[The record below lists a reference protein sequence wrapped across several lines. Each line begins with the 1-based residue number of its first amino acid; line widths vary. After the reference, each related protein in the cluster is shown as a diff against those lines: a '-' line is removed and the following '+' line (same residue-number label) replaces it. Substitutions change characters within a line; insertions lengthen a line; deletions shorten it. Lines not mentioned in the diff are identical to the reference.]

1 MELINDLIQK
11 GDMKVL
17 NNLGDNIYQMNRND
31 TKYWD
36 FMISNSK
43 LDESLILENFE
54 YINLELL
61 IKNQSLTTKIILENN
76 IWSKIISLGLINSL
90 IINQKLDILIIEK
103 LIEENYSSS
112 GVYGSGYDLN
122 LYNLC
127 KYQNLSINFMNNNK
141 DKIIWDIISEN
152 QFLTLE
158 FIFNN
163 KDLINWTQLGKNIK
177 SQYLLNDSFLNLFY
191 KYDISEALI
200 WSKNISE
207 EFINENLNKLKDS
220 QIIDLLEIRK
230 LSENTIINIVNKYY
244 HIKDI
249 FISISEGQDLSSKF
263 IDDHFDLLDL
273 DELTRHQNL
282 SYDFIIKYKN
292 IISLNKLSYN
302 DNLNEELINKIY
314 DNINDF
320 KDEFDWNFISENIQF
335 SKTTVKKIKEL
346 NITKIIEKNLKS
358 LD

>member
-112 GVYGSGYDLN
+112 GVYGSAYDLN

-249 FISISEGQDLSSKF
+249 FISISEG
-263 IDDHFDLLDL
+263 
-273 DELTRHQNL
+273 
-282 SYDFIIKYKN
+282 
-292 IISLNKLSYN
+292 
-302 DNLNEELINKIY
+302 
-314 DNINDF
+314 
-320 KDEFDWNFISENIQF
+320 
-335 SKTTVKKIKEL
+335 
-346 NITKIIEKNLKS
+346 
-358 LD
+358 

>member
-1 MELINDLIQK
+1 MVSTPK
-11 GDMKVL
+11 L
-17 NNLGDNIYQMNRND
+17 NI
-31 TKYWD
+31 
-36 FMISNSK
+36 
-43 LDESLILENFE
+43 
-54 YINLELL
+54 
-61 IKNQSLTTKIILENN
+61 
-76 IWSKIISLGLINSL
+76 
-90 IINQKLDILIIEK
+90 
-103 LIEENYSSS
+103 
-112 GVYGSGYDLN
+112 
-122 LYNLC
+122 
-127 KYQNLSINFMNNNK
+127 
-141 DKIIWDIISEN
+141 
-152 QFLTLE
+152 
-158 FIFNN
+158 
-163 KDLINWTQLGKNIK
+163 
-177 SQYLLNDSFLNLFY
+177 
-191 KYDISEALI
+191 
-200 WSKNISE
+200 
-207 EFINENLNKLKDS
+207 
-220 QIIDLLEIRK
+220 
-230 LSENTIINIVNKYY
+230 NKYY